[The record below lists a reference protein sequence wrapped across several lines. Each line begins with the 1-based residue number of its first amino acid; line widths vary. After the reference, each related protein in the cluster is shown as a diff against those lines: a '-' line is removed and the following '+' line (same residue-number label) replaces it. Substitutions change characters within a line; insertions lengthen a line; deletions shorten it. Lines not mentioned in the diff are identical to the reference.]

1 MFKSEVN
8 TPSMFFNKCNFRM
21 APTIKNKARLAQ
33 IRNKF
38 ANMVKEGA
46 QTSHGMY
53 MPKYMPRKKV
63 VHS

>member
-1 MFKSEVN
+1 
-8 TPSMFFNKCNFRM
+8 MFFNKCNFRM